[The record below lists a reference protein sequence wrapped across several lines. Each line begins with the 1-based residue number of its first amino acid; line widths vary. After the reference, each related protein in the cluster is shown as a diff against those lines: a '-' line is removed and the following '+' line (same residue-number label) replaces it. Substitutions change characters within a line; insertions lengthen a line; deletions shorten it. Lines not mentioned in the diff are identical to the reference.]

1 MNKLNELIHTLC
13 PNGVEYKTLSDVAR
27 VERGKRVIREQLSS
41 ENGFPVFQNSLTPMG
56 YHTDYNY
63 QGETPYVI
71 GAGAAGEIGYSTEL
85 FWAADDCFPIVCDR
99 AIHSRYIFH
108 VLKWQQDFLK
118 SKVRKASIP
127 RLARDIISNLTVPV
141 PPLPV
146 QDEIVRIL
154 DDFVELTEKLAI
166 CIQAEHKVRKNQYE
180 YYRDQLLNFTG
191 DVPQVKLGDYF
202 PHIRNGFVGTATP
215 YFTTEDNGIRYLK
228 GTNIHDGVI
237 SDNDFCYIK
246 PEFHQKHIRNELKL
260 NDILMVQSGHVGECA
275 VVTDQY
281 VGANCHALI
290 IMSNGGNCNSKYVV
304 HYLHT
309 TEGKKKLAAIT
320 TGGTVKHILASEMK
334 KFTIPLPPLDEQERI
349 VGILDRFNDHCN
361 DLISDFTAEIEARQ
375 KQYEYY
381 RDKLLSFA
389 ELNTKGV

>member
-1 MNKLNELIHTLC
+1 MNKLNEMIQKLC
-13 PNGVEYKTLSDVAR
+13 PDGVEYKTLSAVAR
-27 VERGKRVIREQLSS
+27 VERGKRVVREQLST
-41 ENGFPVFQNSLTPMG
+41 EEGFPVFQNSLTPMG
-56 YHTDYNY
+56 YHTEYNY
-63 QGETPYVI
+63 EGETTYII
-71 GAGAAGEIGYSTEL
+71 GAGAAGEIGYSTER
-85 FWAADDCFPIVCDR
+85 FWAADDCFPIVCDQE
-99 AIHSRYIFH
+99 IHSRYIFH
-108 VLKWQQDFLK
+108 VLKWQQGFLK

-127 RLARDIISNLTVPV
+127 RLARDIISNLTIPV

-154 DDFVELTEKLAI
+154 DNLAELTENLAI
-166 CIQAEHKVRKNQYE
+166 CIETEHRARKTQYE
-180 YYRDQLLNFTG
+180 FHRDRLLKFTG

-202 PHIRNGFVGTATP
+202 PQIRNGFVGTATP
-215 YFTTEDNGIRYLK
+215 YFTTADNGIRYLK
-228 GTNIHDGVI
+228 GTNIHDGII

-275 VVTDQY
+275 VVTEQY

-320 TGGTVKHILASEMK
+320 TGETVKHILASEMK
-334 KFTIPLPPLDEQERI
+334 KFTIPFPPLEEQNRI
-349 VGILDRFNDHCN
+349 VSILDRLNSDCN
-361 DLISDFTAEIEARQ
+361 YLASDLIAEIKARQ

-381 RDKLLSFA
+381 RDKLLSFKA
-389 ELNTKGV
+389 KE

>member
-1 MNKLNELIHTLC
+1 VNKLNELIHALC
-13 PNGVEYKTLSDVAR
+13 PNGVKYQKLSDVAR
-27 VERGKRVIREQLSS
+27 IERGKRVVREQLSS

-63 QGETPYVI
+63 EGETTYVI
-71 GAGAAGEIGYSTEL
+71 GAGAAGEIGYSTER
-85 FWAADDCFPIVCDR
+85 FWAADDCFPIVSDR
-99 AIHSRYIFH
+99 EIHGRFIFH
-108 VLKWQQDFLK
+108 VLKWQQNFLK

-127 RLARDIISNLTVPV
+127 RLARDIISNLIIPV

-146 QDEIVRIL
+146 QVEIVRVL
-154 DDFVELTEKLAI
+154 DNFAEITEKLAR
-166 CIQAEHKVRKNQYE
+166 CIEAEHMARKNQYE
-180 YYRDQLLNFTG
+180 YYRDHLLSFTG
-191 DVPQVKLGDYF
+191 DVLQVKLGDYF

-215 YFTTEDNGIRYLK
+215 YFTTEDDGVRYLK
-228 GTNIHDGVI
+228 GTNIHDGTI
-237 SDNDFCYIK
+237 SDNDFCYIT
-246 PEFHQKHIRNELKL
+246 PEFHQKHIRNELKI

-275 VVTDQY
+275 VVTEQY

-334 KFTIPLPPLDEQERI
+334 KFTIPLPSLDEQERI
-349 VGILDRFNDHCN
+349 VGILDQLDARCN
-361 DLISDFTAEIEARQ
+361 DLVSDLSVEIEARQ

-381 RDKLLSFA
+381 RDKLLSFK
-389 ELNTKGV
+389 EKE